1 MDIIFGIILYAE
13 MFLWDFAHGE
23 QEQRRKK
30 QDVSYIIIVDF
41 LLFAA
46 SFLQSILM
54 YRS

>member
-1 MDIIFGIILYAE
+1 MDIILGIILYAE
-13 MFLWDFAHGE
+13 IFLLGFCTWRA
-23 QEQRRKK
+23 RTASKK